1 MPGVTHQHQSTRD
14 EEVDDVPEQGRKP
27 EVDHVNATDKLDMLG
42 LDGAF
47 ADQQQ
52 REGAGQ

>member
-27 EVDHVNATDKLDMLG
+27 EVDHINTTDKLDMLG

-52 REGAGQ
+52 SEGAGQ